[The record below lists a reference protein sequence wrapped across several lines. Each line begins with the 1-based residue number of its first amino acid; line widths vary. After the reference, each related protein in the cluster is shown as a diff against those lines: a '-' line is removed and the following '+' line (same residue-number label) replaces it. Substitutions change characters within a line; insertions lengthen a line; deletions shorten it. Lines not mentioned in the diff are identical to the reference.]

1 MDQDAERNA
10 PVGEMDEYMDREN
23 ETVRDMNGET
33 EGGKRK
39 CVSVTEWPRLG
50 EMETDRGAGMRC
62 DECVWAGRDGLVCL
76 LLPVRGSVLNC
87 RGQIRA
93 WQ

>member
-1 MDQDAERNA
+1 MRARRTGRELWTRCGRQEGGLEMDQDAERNA

-50 EMETDRGAGMRC
+50 EMETDRGGDC
-62 DECVWAGRDGLVCL
+62 WDEM
-76 LLPVRGSVLNC
+76 
-87 RGQIRA
+87 
-93 WQ
+93 